1 MRLRGGQLLRLGGY
15 ELWHERW
22 IALCSAC
29 VLAASLSPLLVLW
42 GLEQGVIGTLIDR
55 LERDPVMR
63 QLLPDGA
70 AVRRFDGAWF
80 EQVRRWPGVD
90 FAMPNTRAIANQVDA
105 FAEGAD
111 APLKLDLLPTAA
123 GDPLLA
129 GASLPA
135 PGTVV
140 LSALAAR
147 RLKVTAGAHL
157 TLALERQREGLG
169 ERAAVALTVAGV
181 LPEGRSD
188 RPEAL
193 APLPLLEAVQA
204 WRDGYTVPAW
214 HADGN
219 GPPPVAA
226 DHPLFRLYARS
237 IRDVPALAARL
248 EADGIPVF
256 TRAREIES
264 TLGLQRNL
272 RAILAV
278 TATVVVTGAVAAVVA
293 LQIASLR
300 RKRREHALLKLTG
313 HGRAWLVGVM
323 SLGAL
328 GVAAAGVLL
337 SFSAYSAM
345 AAFINHRFAA
355 ELAANESTMRLDA
368 ASMALAVAGTVLVT
382 VLPAAWSGW
391 RASRM
396 DAADELREA

>member
-1 MRLRGGQLLRLGGY
+1 MTLRWAQLLRLSGY

-70 AVRRFDGAWF
+70 ASRRFDDAWF
-80 EQVRRWPGVD
+80 EQVRRWPGVE
-90 FAMPNTRAIANQVDA
+90 FTMPNTRAIANQVDA
-105 FAEGAD
+105 FADGAA
-111 APLKLDLLPTAA
+111 APLKIDLLPTAT

-129 GASLPA
+129 GAELPA
-135 PGTVV
+135 PGGVV

-147 RLKVTAGAHL
+147 RLKLAPGGRL
-157 TLALERQREGLG
+157 TLALERQRDGQAEH
-169 ERAAVALTVAGV
+169 AAVELSVSGV
-181 LPEGRSD
+181 LPEGRSE

-193 APLPLLEAVQA
+193 APLALLEAVQA

-219 GPPPVAA
+219 GPPPQAK
-226 DHPLFRLYARS
+226 DHPLFRLYAGS

-248 EADGIPVF
+248 EAQGIPVF

-278 TATVVVTGAVAAVVA
+278 TAAVVVSGAVAAVVA

-328 GVAAAGVLL
+328 GVAVVGVAL
-337 SFSAYSAM
+337 SFAAYGAM

-355 ELAANESTMRLDA
+355 HFAAAESTMRLDA
-368 ASMALAVAGTVLVT
+368 TSVALAVAGTVLVA

-391 RASRM
+391 RAARV